1 MNPVTSLPVRPRP
14 RLVSATPAVAVK
26 NEFVQIT
33 PAMREAYGNAKALVD
48 RLSRTFAGPFPTTT
62 TAGLDAA
69 EWQADEL
76 ADVGHALARAIRK
89 ARR

>member
-1 MNPVTSLPVRPRP
+1 MTSPISLPVRPRP
-14 RLVSATPAVAVK
+14 RLVSATPPEPVK
-26 NEFVQIT
+26 NEHVPIT

-62 TAGLDAA
+62 AGLDAA
-69 EWQADEL
+69 EFQSDEL
-76 ADVGHALARAIRK
+76 ADVAHQLARAIRK